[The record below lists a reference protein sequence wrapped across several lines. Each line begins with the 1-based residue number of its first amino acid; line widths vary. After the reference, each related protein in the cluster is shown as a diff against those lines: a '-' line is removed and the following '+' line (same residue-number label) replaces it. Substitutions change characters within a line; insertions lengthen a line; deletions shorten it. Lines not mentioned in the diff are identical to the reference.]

1 MSSLNIHIYSR
12 KIGHVLL
19 ALLCSAFVLSLAIII
34 TISIVG
40 IDQAVSEPGND
51 IPSIYVLFPYFYE
64 SLLVLLLLNFIALCT
79 VALYNKMLLT
89 KPKQAVTTVNSI
101 LQGDAKN
108 HEKQIINM
116 LKTIA
121 KPLPGKTK
129 LNRAATAQFIRALTE
144 LNYIDS
150 NLKAAHILPWV
161 EQVTGFEDG
170 ETAHFQ
176 AAYNK
181 ASKLDTNVQKHI
193 AQLQSL

>member
-1 MSSLNIHIYSR
+1 MSPLNIHIYSR

-64 SLLVLLLLNFIALCT
+64 SLLVLLLLNCIALCA

-89 KPKQAVTTVNSI
+89 KPKQVISPVETI
-101 LQGDAKN
+101 LQGAAKD
-108 HEKQIINM
+108 HEQQIIDM

-129 LNRAATAQFIRALTE
+129 LNRAATAQFMRALTE
-144 LNYIDS
+144 LDYIDS
-150 NLKAAHILPWV
+150 NLKATHILPWV

-176 AAYNK
+176 AAYKK
-181 ASKLDTNVQKHI
+181 ASKQDSNVQKII
-193 AQLQSL
+193 AQLQFL